1 MILFLRHPQ
10 SDSWNFSWDRRKGQ
24 TSAELRL
31 QRKQAEV
38 ISKAQSEGFLKLR
51 SLL

>member
-1 MILFLRHPQ
+1 MILFLRHPK
-10 SDSWNFSWDRRKGQ
+10 SDSWDFSWDRRRGQ

-31 QRKQAEV
+31 SRKQAEA

-51 SLL
+51 SML